1 VEGRPLRSLDESTL
15 VQRAKDGDIDAYQ
28 DLVRRHQELAFR
40 VAVLIAGNA
49 ADAHDAAHDAVV
61 KAFYA
66 LSRFHTGAPFRPWL
80 LRIVANE
87 ARNRRRSSARRA
99 ALAGRVQLVRRA
111 SGDAA
116 PSPEDAVL
124 AAIEHQA
131 LFEAVGRLDQ
141 RDREVIVLRYVAEL
155 SEAETAAA
163 LGCAVG
169 TAKSRL
175 HRALGRL
182 RGAMMAGTEASDV

>member
-1 VEGRPLRSLDESTL
+1 MDEATL
-15 VQRAKDGDIDAYQ
+15 VRRAKDGDIDAYRQ
-28 DLVRRHQELAFR
+28 LVRCHEGVSFR
-40 VAVLIAGNA
+40 VAVLIAGNT
-49 ADAHDAAHDAVV
+49 ADAEDAANDAMV

-66 LSRFHTGAPFRPWL
+66 MGRFRSEAPFRPWL

-87 ARNRRRSSARRA
+87 ARNRRRSSGRRA
-99 ALAGRVQLVRRA
+99 QLAGRAQSARRS

-116 PSPEDAVL
+116 PSPEDAVIASL
-124 AAIEHQA
+124 EHQA
-131 LFEAVGRLDQ
+131 LFEAIGRLDQ
-141 RDREVIVLRYVAEL
+141 RDREVISLRYLAEL

-163 LGCAVG
+163 LGCALG

-182 RGAMMAGTEASDV
+182 RGAMLADAEASDV

>member
-1 VEGRPLRSLDESTL
+1 LDESTL

-28 DLVRRHQELAFR
+28 HLVRPHQELAFR
-40 VAVLIAGNA
+40 VAVLIAGNP
-49 ADAHDAAHDAVV
+49 ADAQDAAHDAVV

-66 LSRFHTGAPFRPWL
+66 MSRFQTGAPFRPWL

-131 LFEAVGRLDQ
+131 LFAAVGRLGQ
-141 RDREVIVLRYVAEL
+141 RDREVIVLRYLAEL

-182 RGAMMAGTEASDV
+182 RGAMMAGAEASDV